1 MFDGDG
7 MVHSIDIER
16 VHTCRKGYGSCLKR
30 ERNVYARRRFYF
42 VLGYGSTGQ
51 QYYETS
57 KNK

>member
-7 MVHSIDIER
+7 MVHRIDIER
-16 VHTCRKGYGSCLKR
+16 VHTCRKVYGPCLKR
-30 ERNVYARRRFYF
+30 ERNVYASRRFYF

-51 QYYETS
+51 QCCETS